1 MQIFDV
7 KWEDLLRELDI
18 QIWLAIRY
26 MYDGR
31 TAMPPLKPGWRWE
44 YGSLKFCIKWERE
57 DQELS
62 NIETTKRVVL
72 ETLNEVE
79 TFLRFTIE
87 TEEDFSD
94 GWLPT
99 LDTKLRVAGS
109 NQVLHGYFEKPTNS
123 NITIQRRTAMG
134 EDSKIQI
141 LSIDLIR
148 RLRNSSEDL
157 GEGAK
162 VEIVDNYAQE
172 LVNSGYRGEQLQ
184 KIVTNGIKGYENK
197 VRRCKAQGA
206 KLHRR

>member
-1 MQIFDV
+1 
-7 KWEDLLRELDI
+7 
-18 QIWLAIRY
+18 
-26 MYDGR
+26 
-31 TAMPPLKPGWRWE
+31 
-44 YGSLKFCIKWERE
+44 
-57 DQELS
+57 
-62 NIETTKRVVL
+62 
-72 ETLNEVE
+72 
-79 TFLRFTIE
+79 
-87 TEEDFSD
+87 
-94 GWLPT
+94 
-99 LDTKLRVAGS
+99 
-109 NQVLHGYFEKPTNS
+109 
-123 NITIQRRTAMG
+123 MG